1 MEPLCQRTLWGSS
14 RANGLLSR
22 QLLGSYSCQRHLS
35 TTITLRAAKPSKGKP
50 KPPRPQKSSP
60 ATTPKKHNEYKPH
73 TPKPAP
79 PNPISPTSTPRA
91 KANSNPFK
99 NRIIP
104 MFFGGIA
111 LACFSGGLAYL
122 YIMFNQEGDG
132 PRKTT
137 PDEQEDVSKRY
148 DQIAKTFDNTVDST
162 ESMMGIT
169 SLRQK
174 LVSQAVGDVLEVS
187 IGTGRNLEFYSFD
200 FRGYQGVGKVD
211 EKGYIKKGKVRSLTA
226 VDKSGEMLVIAHEKF
241 GKMFPG
247 ILGVRWIIADAAE
260 KGAIPGPPRGANERS
275 GNLEKK
281 YDTVV
286 QTMGLCSVSDPVALL
301 RNLGECVKEDEGRIL
316 LLEHGRGKWEWLNKY
331 LDRSAEGHA
340 KLYGCWWNR
349 DMRSIVEESGL
360 EVVKIETPKWWHG
373 GTTWWIELK
382 KPKTQARP
390 LGSQVEEKTKPAL
403 PAVKA
408 NRKEEP
414 LPVVTQPKKG
424 WW

>member
-1 MEPLCQRTLWGSS
+1 MEPICQRVLRGSS
-14 RANGLLSR
+14 GANKIILR
-22 QLLGSYSCQRHLS
+22 QLLRSYPCQRNFS
-35 TTITLRAAKPSKGKP
+35 TTIFLKAAKPLKGKP
-50 KPPRPQKSSP
+50 KPPKPHKPSP
-60 ATTPKKHNEYKPH
+60 ATIPKKHNEYKPH
-73 TPKPAP
+73 TPKAIP
-79 PNPISPTSTPRA
+79 PSPISPTSTPRPD
-91 KANSNPFK
+91 ANPNPFK

-111 LACFSGGLAYL
+111 LACFSGGIAYL
-122 YIMFNQEGDG
+122 YIMFSQEGDG
-132 PRKTT
+132 PRKIT
-137 PDEQEDVSKRY
+137 PNEQEDVSKRY
-148 DQIAKTFDNTVDST
+148 DQIARTFDNTVDST
-162 ESMMGIT
+162 ESMMGIA

-200 FRGYQGVGKVD
+200 FKGYQGVGKVD
-211 EKGYIKKGKVRSLTA
+211 EKGNIKKGKVRSLTA
-226 VDKSGEMLVIAHEKF
+226 VDKSGEMLEIAHEKF
-241 GKMFPG
+241 GKTFPG

-260 KGAIPGPPRGANERS
+260 KGAIPGPPRSANERS
-275 GNLEKK
+275 GNLDKK

-382 KPKTQARP
+382 KPKAQANTLVSR
-390 LGSQVEEKTKPAL
+390 LVEKSKPNVPVL
-403 PAVKA
+403 EA
-408 NRKEEP
+408 NKKEEP
-414 LPVVTQPKKG
+414 LPVTTSKKG

>member
-1 MEPLCQRTLWGSS
+1 MDNLCRSALYGSLRFNGSISRRRFVRYECQR
-14 RANGLLSR
+14 N
-22 QLLGSYSCQRHLS
+22 LS
-35 TTITLRAAKPSKGKP
+35 TTVSLKAAKPPKRKP
-50 KPPRPQKSSP
+50 KPDTPHKSSTT
-60 ATTPKKHNEYKPH
+60 TTPKARHEHKPY
-73 TPKPAP
+73 TLRVNTTKPG
-79 PNPISPTSTPRA
+79 PTSSNPEP
-91 KANSNPFK
+91 KSNPFRH
-99 NRIIP
+99 RIIP
-104 MFFGGIA
+104 IFFGSIA
-111 LACFSGGLAYL
+111 LVGFSGGMSY
-122 YIMFNQEGDG
+122 YYVMFNQDADG

-137 PDEQEDVSKRY
+137 PAIQEDVSKRY
-148 DQIAKTFDNTVDST
+148 DQIATTFDNTVDST
-162 ESMMGIT
+162 ESMMGIS
-169 SLRQK
+169 SLRRK
-174 LVSQAVGDVLEVS
+174 LASQAVGDVLEVS
-187 IGTGRNLEFYSFD
+187 IGTGRNLEFYSWD
-200 FRGYQGVGKVD
+200 FKGYQGVGKVD
-211 EKGYIKKGKVRSLTA
+211 ERGFIKKGKVRSFTA
-226 VDKSGEMLVIAHEKF
+226 VDKSAEMLEIAHEKF

-260 KGAIPGPPRGANERS
+260 KGAIPGPPRSANEMS

-331 LDRSAEGHA
+331 LDRSAESHA

-382 KPKTQARP
+382 KPIAQSKI
-390 LGSQVEEKTKPAL
+390 VEAQQKIKLASSAVESEK
-403 PAVKA
+403 
-408 NRKEEP
+408 KEEP
-414 LPVVTQPKKG
+414 LPLTAKSKKKG